1 MRVAKAALALW
12 LVVPVLGWAA
22 EDADFHW
29 KGKVDPE
36 KTVVVRGMNGSVE
49 VTGIDGAEVEVTAH
63 KHGPNAE
70 FMTVKVV
77 PTSEGLLV
85 CEIYE
90 HNDDASDTCSE
101 NTHSHSRGQTPQVD
115 YTVRIPRNLK
125 LQAGSVNG
133 SVSAEKLGR
142 YAEVS
147 SVNGSVSVST
157 SQWARA
163 SSVNG
168 SVTATFGKADW
179 QNLKLST
186 VNGSI
191 ELSLPAE
198 TSTDIRFH
206 SVNGHFESDFPVTV
220 QGRFGRSS
228 MEGRIGQGGRE
239 LDLNTVNG
247 NVEIRKAT
255 M

>member
-1 MRVAKAALALW
+1 MRVAKAAWALW
-12 LVVPVLGWAA
+12 LVVPVLGWAV
-22 EDADFHW
+22 ESGDFHW
-29 KGKVDPE
+29 KGRIDAE
-36 KTVVVRGMNGSVE
+36 KTVVIRGMNGSVE
-49 VTGIDGAEVEVTAH
+49 VAGVEGDEVEVSAS

-70 FMTVKVV
+70 FMTVKVL
-77 PTSEGLLV
+77 PTAEGLLV
-85 CEIYE
+85 CETYE
-90 HNDDASDTCSE
+90 HNGDASDTCSE
-101 NTHSHSRGQTPQVD
+101 STHSHSRGQMPQVD

-125 LQAGSVNG
+125 LRAGSVNG
-133 SVSAEKLGR
+133 SVSAERLGR

-147 SVNGSVSVST
+147 SVNGSVNVST
-157 SQWARA
+157 AQWAKA

-179 QNLKLST
+179 QDLKLST

-247 NVEIRKAT
+247 NVEIRKTT